1 MSKKERLKGLP
12 EYLEFVY
19 VSHSIASANN
29 MEEEPMN
36 AIKQIILELEVQD
49 PFWIVKQKTNHMI
62 SCYELR
68 LGNRVLVD
76 KNLQQVSMITGTAV
90 FTSDAGESHGQAAS
104 EHRFEQV
111 EPVPLT
117 DDVLKQ
123 CGFVYHDYFKFWQL
137 ITTGTRSEM
146 DIDSDYDVIDFMR
159 KPIIKNLA
167 SLHQLQN
174 VYFMLKGKELTL
186 YKTTVA
192 TG

>member
-1 MSKKERLKGLP
+1 
-12 EYLEFVY
+12 
-19 VSHSIASANN
+19 
-29 MEEEPMN
+29 
-36 AIKQIILELEVQD
+36 
-49 PFWIVKQKTNHMI
+49 MI
-62 SCYELR
+62 SCNELR

-90 FTSDAGESHGQAAS
+90 FTIDAEEGHEPAAS
-104 EHRFEQV
+104 EHSSDQI

-137 ITTGTRSEM
+137 KTGITSEM
-146 DIDSDYDVIDFMR
+146 DIDSDYDVIDFMH
-159 KPIIKNLA
+159 KPIIKKLA

-174 VYFMLKGKELTL
+174 VYFMLKGRELKL
-186 YKTTVA
+186 YKTTIA

>member
-1 MSKKERLKGLP
+1 
-12 EYLEFVY
+12 
-19 VSHSIASANN
+19 
-29 MEEEPMN
+29 
-36 AIKQIILELEVQD
+36 
-49 PFWIVKQKTNHMI
+49 MI

-68 LGNRVLVD
+68 LGNHVLVD
-76 KNLQQVSMITGTAV
+76 KNLQQVSMITGTSV
-90 FTSDAGESHGQAAS
+90 FTRDTEESHEQAAS
-104 EHRFEQV
+104 EHSFGQI

-146 DIDSDYDVIDFMR
+146 DIDRDYDVIDFMR

-174 VYFMLKGKELTL
+174 VYFMLKGRELKL
-186 YKTTVA
+186 YNTTIA
-192 TG
+192 NG